1 MRLRHHNGPVHTV
14 PFGEIRQ
21 LTNDSRDWHIMK
33 FELRL
38 PFETDVNRVRKIIKK
53 IGEEMT
59 EDADLGPKMLGS
71 LKSQGVNRMDD
82 SALIIRCKVPC
93 VPGEQFMVRREAYTR
108 IQRVFEENDIHFAPR
123 WVIVEASTPAQAAQA
138 AAEIVEN
145 EAKCGSKPAENRG

>member
-1 MRLRHHNGPVHTV
+1 VEKISIRSMQLRHHNGPAHTV

-38 PFETDVNRVRKIIKK
+38 PFETDINRIRKIIKK
-53 IGEEMT
+53 TGEEMM
-59 EDADLGPKMLGS
+59 EDADLGPKMLGP

-93 VPGEQFMVRREAYTR
+93 VPGEQFKVRREAYTR
-108 IQRVFEENDIHFAPR
+108 IQR
-123 WVIVEASTPAQAAQA
+123 
-138 AAEIVEN
+138 
-145 EAKCGSKPAENRG
+145 GL